1 MASGKG
7 RQGEQGQPWR
17 EWGGGTY
24 RTGERGQTAGIVQ
37 VESIQ
42 SDGQR
47 YDFLKPILKGYQT
60 RRL

>member
-17 EWGGGTY
+17 DGGGGTY
-24 RTGERGQTAGIVQ
+24 RTGERSQATGTVQ

-47 YDFLKPILKGYQT
+47 YDLLKPILKGHQT